1 LFLRAFYCLAYRKLF
16 PYPTLIELRERRSEV
31 SRATEFGEEVSA
43 RLSASS
49 SFGLKEIWRL
59 FKVFNKTKKIQVKHF
74 AKEKAGDKGFMKP
87 EGKDGKTDGGI
98 LEEQEKD
105 ATVLDDTK
113 NSREE
118 RDIKRRALHAL
129 SEIGDLHERIKKY
142 VQGLWVRD
150 FVFQFLSSI
159 FIWRRPASS
168 YMYGGVCVPC
178 SC

>member
-1 LFLRAFYCLAYRKLF
+1 
-16 PYPTLIELRERRSEV
+16 
-31 SRATEFGEEVSA
+31 
-43 RLSASS
+43 
-49 SFGLKEIWRL
+49 
-59 FKVFNKTKKIQVKHF
+59 
-74 AKEKAGDKGFMKP
+74 MKP